1 QAGVGWS
8 TQIYQCVI
16 HHCGIGQV
24 DVIATGEHR
33 GLTRITV
40 TAAAPVFRRD
50 IDPQTGLELE
60 NIRCRSGVGAFVFKA
75 AVTTATIWWRVRWSG
90 RGTTAGTAT
99 ARQGQQRG
107 EQQREHKQPR
117 AARTARVEV
126 GLAGCIHGSYLM
138 FFYLFPAPS
147 APALPKQRL
156 RIRGPCS
163 SPLCRQTL
171 A

>member
-1 QAGVGWS
+1 NGVGFRTTALGPGGKPGGDDIATDAWVRRPAVVAAQHLGNQAGLGWS

-50 IDPQTGLELE
+50 IDPQAGLKLE

-75 AVTTATIWWRVRWSG
+75 AVTAATIWWRVRWSG
-90 RGTTAGTAT
+90 RGTTAGT
-99 ARQGQQRG
+99 
-107 EQQREHKQPR
+107 
-117 AARTARVEV
+117 
-126 GLAGCIHGSYLM
+126 
-138 FFYLFPAPS
+138 
-147 APALPKQRL
+147 
-156 RIRGPCS
+156 
-163 SPLCRQTL
+163 
-171 A
+171 